1 MKSLGQAGVIEPE
14 TEAMLMEYDVDYSEF
29 TDEVLACLPQGRPWT
44 IPPEEL
50 KRRRDLR
57 YHQEHGEQM
66 QITSHHPTLQRN
78 YSFILVII
86 VTLQEGV
93 HIYD

>member
-29 TDEVLACLPQGRPWT
+29 TDEVLSCLPKGRPWT

-57 YHQEHGEQM
+57 YHHHHHDK
-66 QITSHHPTLQRN
+66 ITWS
-78 YSFILVII
+78 YFIIRDLLDIEVIF
-86 VTLQEGV
+86 
-93 HIYD
+93 

>member
-14 TEAMLMEYDVDYSEF
+14 TEAMLIEYDVDYSEF

-50 KRRRDLR
+50 RRRRDLR
-57 YHQEHGEQM
+57 YRHHHHAN
-66 QITSHHPTLQRN
+66 TDSHL
-78 YSFILVII
+78 I
-86 VTLQEGV
+86 
-93 HIYD
+93 